1 MNNILG
7 TKPLSRRLDQGHL
20 VYSNQSLLKHVL
32 TSILKFLTSSIKGY
46 SHVLQRLL
54 LISSRSVFSSTGK
67 SGFPVGVVYIIY
79 WKIFKYTGKYVDKI
93 RIQSD
98 QKLYLTKVVVVPN
111 HRSGI
116 PKLYI
121 TQTVIII
128 LIHESLNLMN
138 FYLFFVF
145 VASLCLSYDCVIIST
160 SASNSNLA
168 ACVY

>member
-1 MNNILG
+1 MNFKLQN
-7 TKPLSRRLDQGHL
+7 
-20 VYSNQSLLKHVL
+20 LKAHTNL
-32 TSILKFLTSSIKGY
+32 
-46 SHVLQRLL
+46 RLL

-121 TQTVIII
+121 T
-128 LIHESLNLMN
+128 
-138 FYLFFVF
+138 
-145 VASLCLSYDCVIIST
+145 
-160 SASNSNLA
+160 
-168 ACVY
+168 